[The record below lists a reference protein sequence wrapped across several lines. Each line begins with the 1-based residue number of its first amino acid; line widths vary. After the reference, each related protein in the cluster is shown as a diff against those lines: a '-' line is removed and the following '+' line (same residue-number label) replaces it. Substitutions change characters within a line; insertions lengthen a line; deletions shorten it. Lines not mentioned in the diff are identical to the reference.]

1 MKKKAGFYVGLIVFA
16 LVLLFFNFDQKN
28 LMITRMA
35 AVALLMAVWWVTEA
49 IPLGATSLLPLFLFP
64 LLGILNGEQTAVTY
78 INSTIFLFLGGF
90 LIALAME
97 KWNLHKRIAI
107 AIISFVGNSPQK
119 IILGFLLSSF
129 FISMWISNTA
139 TAVMMLPIGLAIIS
153 QLEEKFSEEITHS
166 FSLGVLL
173 SIAYGASLGG
183 IATLIG
189 TPPNLSMARILH
201 IIFPKAPEIGFGTW
215 MQLALP
221 IALLL
226 MTVCYLLLVKVFFKI
241 HKELLVDRR
250 MLEEEKRKLGKISSE
265 EKLVGAVFITTAV
278 LWIFRSDMVLGFT
291 TLPGWSNIFPHPEYF
306 NDGVVAIAMSSLLFM
321 FPSKGGRSAFILE
334 KDVFSKIPWGI
345 ILLFGGGFALAKG
358 FVTSGLSDSIGRSLT
373 SFGVVSPIIMIII
386 IAFVVQAL
394 TEFTSNTATAEMV
407 LPITASMAV
416 AMHVNPLFFMIPAT
430 LSASF
435 AFMFPVGT
443 PPNAVIFGSQRLKM
457 SEMAKVG
464 ATLNLISIPVLL
476 IAIYFFGRIIFDIDL
491 SVFPDWAV
499 PAAK

>member
-1 MKKKAGFYVGLIVFA
+1 
-16 LVLLFFNFDQKN
+16 
-28 LMITRMA
+28 
-35 AVALLMAVWWVTEA
+35 
-49 IPLGATSLLPLFLFP
+49 
-64 LLGILNGEQTAVTY
+64 
-78 INSTIFLFLGGF
+78 
-90 LIALAME
+90 
-97 KWNLHKRIAI
+97 
-107 AIISFVGNSPQK
+107 
-119 IILGFLLSSF
+119 
-129 FISMWISNTA
+129 
-139 TAVMMLPIGLAIIS
+139 
-153 QLEEKFSEEITHS
+153 KFSEEITHS
-166 FSLGVLL
+166 FTIGVLL

-189 TPPNLSMARILH
+189 TPPNLSMARIIH

-226 MTVCYLLLVKVFFKI
+226 MTICYLLLVKVFFKI
-241 HKELLVDRR
+241 HKDLLVDKG
-250 MLEEEKRKLGKISSE
+250 MLEDEKRKLGKISPE
-265 EKLVGAVFITTAV
+265 EILVGIVFFTTAV

-321 FPSKGGRSAFILE
+321 FPSKSRRSTFILE

-443 PPNAVIFGSQRLKM
+443 PPNAVVFGSQRLKM

-476 IAIYFFGRIIFDIDL
+476 IAIYFFGRIIFNIDL

>member
-1 MKKKAGFYVGLIVFA
+1 MKKKVGLIA
-16 LVLLFFNFDQKN
+16 GLAASAIIFFFFDFDKTN
-28 LMITRMA
+28 PLITRMA
-35 AVALLMAVWWVTEA
+35 AVAVLMATWWITEA
-49 IPLGATSLLPLFLFP
+49 VPLAATSLLPIFLFP
-64 LLGILNGEQTAVTY
+64 VLGILNGEQTSSTY

-97 KWNLHKRIAI
+97 KWNFHKRIAI
-107 AIISFVGNSPQK
+107 AIISFVGSSPQK

-139 TAVMMLPIGLAIIS
+139 TAVMMLPIGLAIIT

-166 FSLGVLL
+166 FSIAILL
-173 SIAYGASLGG
+173 SIAYGASIGG

-189 TPPNLSMARILH
+189 TPPNLSMVRILR
-201 IIFPKAPEIGFGTW
+201 IIFPQAPEIGFGAW

-221 IALLL
+221 IALILI
-226 MTVCYLLLVKVFFKI
+226 TVCYFLLVKVFFKI
-241 HKELLVDRR
+241 NKDLSADIQ
-250 MLEEEKRKLGKISSE
+250 MIKEEKIKLGKISSE
-265 EKLVGAVFITTAV
+265 EYFVGGVFFTTAL
-278 LWIFRSDMVLGFT
+278 LWIFRSDMELGFT
-291 TLPGWSNIFPHPEYF
+291 TIRGWSNLFPHPEYF
-306 NDGVVAIAMSSLLFM
+306 NDGVVAIAMASLLFVI
-321 FPSKGGRSAFILE
+321 PSKNKATTFLLDKE
-334 KDVFSKIPWGI
+334 VFVKVPWGI

-358 FVTSGLSDSIGRSLT
+358 FVSSGLSDSIGRSLT

-407 LPITASMAV
+407 LPIIASMAV
-416 AMHVNPLFFMIPAT
+416 AMHVHPLFFMIPAT

-443 PPNAVIFGSQRLKM
+443 PPNAVVFGSQRLKM

-464 ATLNLISIPVLL
+464 ICLNLISIPVLL
-476 IAIYFFGRIIFDIDL
+476 LAVYFFGRVIFDIDL
-491 SVFPDWAV
+491 TVFPDWAI
-499 PAAK
+499 PAGK